1 MSGEL
6 RDKKRVT
13 NLSCERATGSRKEL
27 TEACHC
33 RGDEP
38 GWRREGASN
47 ARRKAL
53 HVLVVKI
60 TEGEAR
66 SVGSWLRLL
75 LMDQREGPSERAPR
89 GSEARPETWVCRVP
103 GRTAPGS
110 FSVPENTPCPERMD

>member
-66 SVGSWLRLL
+66 SLELAEAAVDGP
-75 LMDQREGPSERAPR
+75 EGGTSERAPQ
-89 GSEARPETWVCRVP
+89 GSEARPETWVCCVP
-103 GRTAPGS
+103 GRTAPDS
-110 FSVPENTPCPERMD
+110 FFVPENTPCPERMD